1 MKEYACPG
9 GCADAA
15 RETGQMTGA
24 EQGYMIRYAEIIRSP
39 GGAAIMRIT
48 DKIRSKS
55 KEAAKNRTYIEG
67 LKKPVWE
74 KAFLLEGG
82 QGRNINGNAFAML
95 RCIRRLPEYDDYD
108 VFFSVMP
115 DITGAAEARCR
126 SYGFKNVTI
135 LVNGS
140 DEYKT
145 ALARSKYLITDNSF
159 SIYFLKRDEQVYVN
173 TWHGTPLKALGRTD
187 LRNSTSLAN
196 VQSNFLKA
204 DYLLHP
210 NTFTRDIMMKDYMVE
225 RLFGNRT
232 VVMDYP
238 RNDALY
244 SNDFCDEI
252 RERYG
257 LEGKRL
263 IAYMP
268 TWRGTG
274 RNADIEEQ
282 TEETRR
288 IITEMSGMLHDDEV
302 LCVNLHFLLGSG
314 IDIEGLDNVMM
325 FPQEYETYDFLAA
338 CDTLITDYSSV
349 SVDFAGTGREI
360 ILYIY
365 DYEKYKQDKGFYLDV
380 TELPFRK
387 AYDPEQLEKCLHSAK
402 QEYGLGSELLA
413 EDRGHSSERLL
424 DLMVKGKEEGLDIQ
438 DYSAANDTCLAYFEN
453 ISREA
458 DRKLLELYISG
469 LSDEEKEKTVIAFE
483 NAMRPETIE
492 VLAGIDRRI
501 DFIRIQRTYYKNR
514 MDFIST
520 AMFKKRGL
528 MKKAADRYYEREAR
542 RLLESLNIRT
552 LKLVIS
558 QSIDRSFI
566 LSKAPAKTVFYEYPA
581 KCYPRNRK
589 LLEKRPGLYRE
600 LADSYDETCRFAPEE
615 IESIF

>member
-1 MKEYACPG
+1 
-9 GCADAA
+9 
-15 RETGQMTGA
+15 
-24 EQGYMIRYAEIIRSP
+24 MIIYAEMIRSP
-39 GGAAIMRIT
+39 GGVKNMKFT
-48 DKIRSKS
+48 EKIRSRS
-55 KEAAKNRTYIEG
+55 REAAKNRTYIEG

-74 KAFLLEGG
+74 KSFLLEGG

-95 RCIRRLPEYDDYD
+95 RCIRRLPEYDDYK

-115 DITGAAEARCR
+115 DMAAAAAARCE

-159 SIYFLKRDEQVYVN
+159 SIYFIKRDEQVYVN

-187 LRNSTSLAN
+187 IRNSTSLAN

-238 RNDALY
+238 RNDALC

-252 RERYG
+252 RAKYG

-274 RNADIEEQ
+274 RNADTGEQ
-282 TEETRR
+282 TAETRR
-288 IITEMSGMLHDDEV
+288 IIAEMSGMLREDEV
-302 LCVNLHFLLGSG
+302 LCVNLHFLLSSG
-314 IDIEGLDNVMM
+314 IDISGLDNVML

-349 SVDFAGTGREI
+349 SIDFAGTGREI

-365 DYEKYKQDKGFYLDV
+365 DYEEYKEDKGFYLDV
-380 TELPFRK
+380 TDLPFKR
-387 AYDPEQLEKCLHSAK
+387 AYNSTQLEKCLHSAK
-402 QEYGLGSELLA
+402 KEYELDNSLLA
-413 EDRGHSSERLL
+413 GDRGSSSKRLL
-424 DLMVKGKEEGLDIQ
+424 DLMVKGRQDGLDIQ
-438 DYSAANDTCLAYFEN
+438 DYSAPNDTCLAYFEN
-453 ISREA
+453 ISRET
-458 DRKLLELYISG
+458 DRKLMELYISG
-469 LSDEEKEKTVIAFE
+469 LSEEEKEKTVIAFE
-483 NAMRPETIE
+483 NALRPETTEI
-492 VLAGIDRRI
+492 LAGIDRRI
-501 DFIRIQRTYYKNR
+501 DFIRIQRTYYKDR

-520 AMFKKRGL
+520 ALFRKTGM
-528 MKKAADRYYEREAR
+528 MKKAAHRYYEREAR
-542 RLLESLNIRT
+542 RLLECLNIRT

-558 QSIDRSFI
+558 QSLDRSFI
-566 LSKAPAKTVFYEYPA
+566 LSMAPAKTVFYEYPPS
-581 KCYPRNRK
+581 CYPRIRK

-615 IESIF
+615 TEGIF